1 MKKAS
6 LIVADSEKSADLLYA
21 TGFRAPDP
29 YIYFSLGSK
38 KGVILSVLEYDR
50 GCRECRDGVHVF
62 RYEDFVRRGR
72 RGMGDVLR
80 VLAKSLK
87 VSEFRVPPDFP
98 LGLADFLRKHGVE
111 VGSASR
117 EFFPGR
123 RYKTEPEIGHLR
135 EALRITGLGMRRA
148 ENILRE
154 AEVSPSGV
162 LYWNGA
168 PLTSEILRAE
178 INIELIRRDAFAD
191 STIAAGGRQG
201 AEPHN
206 CGSGEL
212 SAGTPVVIDIFPKV
226 AAAAGYHGDMTRTFV
241 KGKAPEIVRR
251 AYDAVLNTRE
261 RCKAMIRA
269 GAVPAEIH
277 AFAAEF
283 LERQGFPTGRR
294 PDGRSYGFFHGLGHG
309 LGLEVHEAPRM
320 NLRNSTPFKGGE
332 VVTVEP
338 GLYDPEWGGVRLED
352 VVAVRPDRAE
362 CLTEYPDQLELE

>member
-50 GCRECRDGVHVF
+50 GCKECRGDIHVF
-62 RYEDFVRRGR
+62 RYEDFVRHGR

-87 VSEFRVPPDFP
+87 ADGFRVPADFP
-98 LGLADFLRKHGVE
+98 LGLADFLRKHGLE
-111 VGSASR
+111 VKSAAR
-117 EFFPGR
+117 EFFPQR
-123 RYKTEPEIGHLR
+123 EFKSEEEIGHLR
-135 EALRITGLGMRRA
+135 DAQRITGLGMRRA
-148 ENILRE
+148 ETILRE
-154 AEVSPSGV
+154 AEASASGA
-162 LYWNGA
+162 LRWNDA
-168 PLTSEILRAE
+168 PLTSEILQAE
-178 INIELIRRDAFAD
+178 INIELIRHGAFAE
-191 STIAAGGRQG
+191 STIAAGGTQG

-206 CGSGEL
+206 SGSGEL
-212 SAGTPVVIDIFPKV
+212 FAGAPVVIDIFPKV
-226 AAAAGYHGDMTRTFV
+226 TATGYHGDMTRTFV
-241 KGKAPEIVRR
+241 KGKAADTVRR

-261 RCKAMIRA
+261 RCKAMVRA

-277 AFAAEF
+277 TFAAEF
-283 LERQGFPTGRR
+283 LQQQGFPTGQRE
-294 PDGRSYGFFHGLGHG
+294 DGKSYGFFHGLGHG

-320 NLRNSTPFKGGE
+320 NPRNPTPFKGGE

-338 GLYDPEWGGVRLED
+338 GLYDPAWGGIRLED
-352 VVAVRPDRAE
+352 VVAVRSDRAE